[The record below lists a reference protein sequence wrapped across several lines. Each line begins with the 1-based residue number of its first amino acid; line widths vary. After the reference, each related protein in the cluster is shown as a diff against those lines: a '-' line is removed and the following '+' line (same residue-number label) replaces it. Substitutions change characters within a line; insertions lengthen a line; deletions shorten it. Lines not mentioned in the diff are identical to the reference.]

1 MGVLVLPFLDTIARD
16 LVRPGGMPDVDFS
29 QPVGEAALVSADS
42 VSWRI
47 FKNPVALFVG
57 GVAAVLLELADPA
70 VRTDVWEHS
79 SFRGDPVTRLRRTGL
94 AAMITVYGA
103 RSSAEAMIAG
113 VVRLHEKVR
122 GQTPAGE
129 TYRANDAGLLT
140 WVHATAGFG
149 FAAAYRHYVRAL
161 GPGELDRFHEEGA
174 PAARLYGALDAPR
187 SQSDLEALFDARRGR
202 LEASPVIFEF
212 LAIMRHAPI
221 FPAGFRPLQR
231 LLIRAAVDLVPGW
244 VRERLGLTGRF
255 GLRFWERP
263 LVRLAGALA
272 DRVMLRSGP
281 AVQSCRRLGLPE
293 DYLYR
298 EGRRTWPPPSRSTAS
313 RTATR

>member
-1 MGVLVLPFLDTIARD
+1 MAVLVLPFLDAFARGLIQLAD
-16 LVRPGGMPDVDFS
+16 GPAVDFS
-29 QPVGEAALVSADS
+29 QPAGEAALVPADS

-70 VRTDVWEHS
+70 VRTGVWEHS

-103 RSSAEAMIAG
+103 RSTAEAMIAR
-113 VVRLHEKVR
+113 VVLLHEKVK

-129 TYRANDAGLLT
+129 TYRASDAGLLT

-149 FAAAYRHYVRAL
+149 FSAAYCHYVRAL
-161 GPGELDRFHEEGA
+161 SRGELDRFHEEGA
-174 PAARLYGALDAPR
+174 LAAGLYGALDAPL
-187 SQSDLEALFDARRGR
+187 SQAGLEALFDAKRER
-202 LEASPVIFEF
+202 LEASPIIFEF
-212 LAIMRHAPI
+212 LAIMRHVQV

-244 VRERLGLTGRF
+244 VRDRLGLTGRL

-263 LVRLAGALA
+263 LVRLVGALA
-272 DRVMLRSGP
+272 DRVILRSGP